1 MRQRLCIWFC
11 ERRKLCYIEL
21 CNAVDY
27 MPQDTL
33 PPQLLYNL
41 DDKPPVL
48 GAAFVGFQHL
58 LAIIGGILTA
68 PFLIALGMGLNAED
82 SAYVISSALV
92 VSGFA
97 TLIQINRVGMLGA
110 GLLSIQGTSFA
121 FIGIMIFAY
130 QKLALD
136 MTSGE
141 ALGAIFGSS
150 AACAALMLVLS
161 LFIRQLKNI
170 ITTNV
175 AGATIIL
182 IGLSLIQS
190 TLQNLMGS
198 FDAAGGLEGSGISH
212 LALAAVVFAVIV
224 VIANLRQVWLRL
236 SSITVGLVIGI
247 LAALQMGIADFSG
260 VTEGDIFFFPALWSY
275 PLTVDIQVMV
285 LIMPIFLVS
294 AMESIGDI
302 TATNNLSGLKTG
314 TPDYWLRVRG
324 GIMATA
330 FNSFIAALFCTFP
343 STTFSQN
350 NGVIRLTGVC
360 SRYVGNYVAGF
371 LVVLGCLPIVTASFQ
386 RIPSEVI
393 FGATLLMFML
403 VAVSGF
409 RVVEMAH
416 PRARDWTVVSL
427 AIVLGYVISM
437 YIDRV
442 PSLSPEIVIL
452 FQFPV
457 STGALVALVL
467 EFVIPSGDADTNA

>member
-1 MRQRLCIWFC
+1 M
-11 ERRKLCYIEL
+11 
-21 CNAVDY
+21 
-27 MPQDTL
+27 
-33 PPQLLYNL
+33 
-41 DDKPPVL
+41 
-48 GAAFVGFQHL
+48 
-58 LAIIGGILTA
+58 
-68 PFLIALGMGLNAED
+68 
-82 SAYVISSALV
+82 
-92 VSGFA
+92 SGFA
-97 TLIQINRVGMLGA
+97 TLIQINRVGMLGS

-121 FIGIMIFAY
+121 FIGIMIFSY
-130 QKLALD
+130 QKLALN

-190 TLQNLMGS
+190 TLQNMVGS
-198 FDAAGGLEGSGISH
+198 FNAAGGAEGSGISH
-212 LALAAVVFAVIV
+212 LVLAAVVFAVIV

-236 SSITVGLVIGI
+236 SSITIGLAIGI

-260 VTEGDIFFFPALWSY
+260 VTEGDIFFIPEFWRY

-294 AMESIGDI
+294 AMKSIGDI
-302 TATNNLSGLKTG
+302 TATNNLSGLRTG
-314 TPDYWLRVRG
+314 TPDYWLRIRG

-360 SRYVGNYVAGF
+360 SRHVGNYVAGF
-371 LVVLGCLPIVTASFQ
+371 LVLLGCLPIVTAVFQ

-393 FGATLLMFML
+393 FGVTLLMFML
-403 VAVSGF
+403 VAFSGF
-409 RVVEMAH
+409 RVVEMAR
-416 PRARDWTVVSL
+416 PKARDWAVVAL

-442 PSLSPEIVIL
+442 PNLSPEIVIL

-457 STGALVALVL
+457 ATGALMALVL
-467 EFVIPSGDADTNA
+467 EFVIPSGDADASD

>member
-1 MRQRLCIWFC
+1 
-11 ERRKLCYIEL
+11 
-21 CNAVDY
+21 
-27 MPQDTL
+27 MPKDTL
-33 PPQLLYNL
+33 QPQLLFKL

-130 QKLALD
+130 QKLAIN

-161 LFIRQLKNI
+161 LFVRQLKNI

-190 TLQNLMGS
+190 TLQNLNGS
-198 FDAAGGLEGSGISH
+198 FNAAGGMEGSGISH
-212 LALAAVVFAVIV
+212 LVLAAVVFAVIV

-236 SSITVGLVIGI
+236 SSITIGLAIGI
-247 LAALQMGIADFSG
+247 LAALWMGLADFNG
-260 VTEGDIFFFPALWSY
+260 VTDGDLFFIPELWRY

-302 TATNNLSGLKTG
+302 TATNNLSGLETG
-314 TPDYWLRVRG
+314 TPDYWLRIRG

-330 FNSFIAALFCTFP
+330 FNSFVAALFCTFP

-371 LVVLGCLPIVTASFQ
+371 LVILGCLPIVTAVFQ
-386 RIPSEVI
+386 RIPSDVI

-403 VAVSGF
+403 VAFSGF
-409 RVVEMAH
+409 RVVEMAR
-416 PRARDWTVVSL
+416 PRARDWIVVAL
-427 AIVLGYVISM
+427 AIVLGYIISM
-437 YIDRV
+437 YIDQV
-442 PSLSPEIVIL
+442 PNLSPEIVIL
-452 FQFPV
+452 LQFPV

-467 EFVIPSGDADTNA
+467 EFVIPSGDADASD

>member
-1 MRQRLCIWFC
+1 MT
-11 ERRKLCYIEL
+11 
-21 CNAVDY
+21 
-27 MPQDTL
+27 QDTL
-33 PPQLLYNL
+33 QPQLLYEL
-41 DDKPPVL
+41 DDKPPVTS
-48 GAAFVGFQHL
+48 AAFVGFQHL

-97 TLIQINRVGMLGA
+97 TLIQINRMGMLGA

-130 QKLALD
+130 QKLTLN
-136 MTSGE
+136 MTSFE

-190 TLQNLMGS
+190 TLQNLLGS
-198 FDAAGGLEGSGISH
+198 FNAAGGLEGSGISH

-224 VIANLRQVWLRL
+224 VIASLRQVWLRL
-236 SSITVGLVIGI
+236 SSITIGLGFGI

-260 VTEGDIFFFPALWSY
+260 VTNGDIFFIPEFGRY
-275 PLTVDIQVMV
+275 PLTVDLQVML

-302 TATNNLSGLKTG
+302 TATNNLSGLQTG
-314 TPDYWLRVRG
+314 TPDYWLRIRG
-324 GIMATA
+324 GIMGTA

-360 SRYVGNYVAGF
+360 SRHVGNYVAGF
-371 LVVLGCLPIVTASFQ
+371 LIILGCLPVVTAVFQ

-403 VAVSGF
+403 VALSGF
-409 RVVEMAH
+409 RVVEMAQ
-416 PRARDWTVVSL
+416 PKFRDWTIVAL

-437 YIDRV
+437 FIDRV
-442 PSLSPEIVIL
+442 PNLSPEIVIL

-457 STGALVALVL
+457 STGALVALLL
-467 EFVIPSGDADTNA
+467 EFVIPSGDADASD

>member
-1 MRQRLCIWFC
+1 MT
-11 ERRKLCYIEL
+11 
-21 CNAVDY
+21 
-27 MPQDTL
+27 QDTRQ
-33 PPQLLYNL
+33 PQLLYKL

-130 QKLALD
+130 QKLALN

-150 AACAALMLVLS
+150 AACAVLMLVLS
-161 LFIRQLKNI
+161 LFIRQLKSI

-182 IGLSLIQS
+182 IGLSLVQS
-190 TLQNLMGS
+190 TLQNLVGS
-198 FDAAGGLEGSGISH
+198 FNTAGGLEGSGVSH
-212 LALAAVVFAVIV
+212 LLLAAVVFV
-224 VIANLRQVWLRL
+224 VIAVVANLHQVWLRL
-236 SSITVGLVIGI
+236 SSITIGLVIGI
-247 LAALQMGIADFSG
+247 LAALQMGVADFSG
-260 VTEGDIFFFPALWSY
+260 VTEGDILFVPEFSRY
-275 PLTVDIQVMV
+275 PLSLDIQVMV

-314 TPDYWLRVRG
+314 TPDYWLRIRG

-330 FNSFIAALFCTFP
+330 FSSFIAALFCTFP

-371 LVVLGCLPIVTASFQ
+371 LVLLGCLPIVTAVFQ

-403 VAVSGF
+403 VALSGF
-409 RVVEMAH
+409 RVVEMAQ
-416 PRARDWTVVSL
+416 PKARDWTVVGL

-437 YIDRV
+437 SIDRV
-442 PSLSPEIVIL
+442 PNLSPEIVIL

-457 STGALVALVL
+457 STGALVALIL
-467 EFVIPSGDADTNA
+467 ELVIPSGDADASD

>member
-1 MRQRLCIWFC
+1 
-11 ERRKLCYIEL
+11 
-21 CNAVDY
+21 
-27 MPQDTL
+27 
-33 PPQLLYNL
+33 
-41 DDKPPVL
+41 L
-48 GAAFVGFQHL
+48 GAAYVGFQHL

-130 QKLALD
+130 QKLALN

-150 AACAALMLVLS
+150 AACAVLMLVLS
-161 LFIRQLKNI
+161 LFIRQLKSI

-182 IGLSLIQS
+182 IGLSLVQS
-190 TLQNLMGS
+190 TLQNLVGS
-198 FDAAGGLEGSGISH
+198 FNTAGGLEGSGVSH
-212 LALAAVVFAVIV
+212 LVLAAVVFAVIAV
-224 VIANLRQVWLRL
+224 VANLHQVWLRL
-236 SSITVGLVIGI
+236 SSITIGLVIGI
-247 LAALQMGIADFSG
+247 LAALQMGVADFSG
-260 VTEGDIFFFPALWSY
+260 VTEGDILFVPEFWRY
-275 PLTVDIQVMV
+275 PLTIDIQVMV

-314 TPDYWLRVRG
+314 TPDYWLRIRG

-330 FNSFIAALFCTFP
+330 FSSFIAALFCTFP

-371 LVVLGCLPIVTASFQ
+371 LVLLGCLPIVTAVFQ

-403 VAVSGF
+403 VVVSGF
-409 RVVEMAH
+409 RVVEMAQ
-416 PRARDWTVVSL
+416 PKARDWAVVVL

-437 YIDRV
+437 SIDRV
-442 PSLSPEIVIL
+442 PNLSPEIVIL

-457 STGALVALVL
+457 STGALVALIL
-467 EFVIPSGDADTNA
+467 EFVIPSGDADASD

>member
-1 MRQRLCIWFC
+1 MT
-11 ERRKLCYIEL
+11 
-21 CNAVDY
+21 
-27 MPQDTL
+27 QDTL
-33 PPQLLYNL
+33 QPQLLYKL

-48 GAAFVGFQHL
+48 GAAYVGFQHL

-68 PFLIALGMGLNAED
+68 PFLMALGMGLNAED

-97 TLIQINRVGMLGA
+97 TLIQINRMGMLGA

-121 FIGIMIFAY
+121 FIGIMVFAY
-130 QKLALD
+130 QNLTLN

-161 LFIRQLKNI
+161 LFIRQLKSI

-182 IGLSLIQS
+182 IGLSLVHS
-190 TLQNLMGS
+190 TLQNLLGS
-198 FDAAGGLEGSGISH
+198 FNAAGGLEGSGVSH
-212 LALAAVVFAVIV
+212 LVLAVVVFAVIALV
-224 VIANLRQVWLRL
+224 ANLHRVWLRL
-236 SSITVGLVIGI
+236 SSITIGLLIGI

-260 VTEGDIFFFPALWSY
+260 VTEGDILFVPEFWRY
-275 PLTVDIQVMV
+275 PLTIDIQVMV

-314 TPDYWLRVRG
+314 TPDYWLRIRG
-324 GIMATA
+324 GIMAEA
-330 FNSFIAALFCTFP
+330 FSSFIAALFSTFP

-371 LVVLGCLPIVTASFQ
+371 LVILGCLPIVTAVFQ

-403 VAVSGF
+403 VVVSGF
-409 RVVEMAH
+409 RVVEMAQ
-416 PRARDWTVVSL
+416 PKARDWTVVVL

-437 YIDRV
+437 SIDRV
-442 PSLSPEIVIL
+442 PNLSPEIVIL
-452 FQFPV
+452 FQFPI

-467 EFVIPSGDADTNA
+467 EFVIPSGDADTSD

>member
-1 MRQRLCIWFC
+1 MT
-11 ERRKLCYIEL
+11 
-21 CNAVDY
+21 
-27 MPQDTL
+27 QDTL
-33 PPQLLYNL
+33 QPQLLFKL

-130 QKLALD
+130 QKLALN
-136 MTSGE
+136 MTSFE

-175 AGATIIL
+175 SGATIIL

-190 TLQNLMGS
+190 TLQNLLGS
-198 FDAAGGLEGSGISH
+198 FNTAGGLEGSGISH

-236 SSITVGLVIGI
+236 SSITIGLGIGI

-260 VTEGDIFFFPALWSY
+260 VTEGDIFFIPEFWRY

-285 LIMPIFLVS
+285 LIMPIFLIS

-314 TPDYWLRVRG
+314 TPDYWLRIRG

-360 SRYVGNYVAGF
+360 SRHVGNYVAGF
-371 LVVLGCLPIVTASFQ
+371 LVILGCLPVVTAVFQ

-403 VAVSGF
+403 VALSGF
-409 RVVEMAH
+409 RVVEMAR
-416 PRARDWTVVSL
+416 PRARDWTVVVL

-437 YIDRV
+437 FIDRV

-467 EFVIPSGDADTNA
+467 EFVIPSGDADASD

>member
-1 MRQRLCIWFC
+1 MT
-11 ERRKLCYIEL
+11 
-21 CNAVDY
+21 
-27 MPQDTL
+27 QDTL
-33 PPQLLYNL
+33 QPQLLYEL
-41 DDKPPVL
+41 DDKPPVTS
-48 GAAFVGFQHL
+48 AAFVGFQHL

-97 TLIQINRVGMLGA
+97 TLIQINRMGMLGA

-130 QKLALD
+130 QKLTLN
-136 MTSGE
+136 MTSFE

-190 TLQNLMGS
+190 TLQNLLGS
-198 FDAAGGLEGSGISH
+198 FNAAGGLEGSGISH

-224 VIANLRQVWLRL
+224 VIASLRQVWLRL
-236 SSITVGLVIGI
+236 SSITIGLGFGI

-260 VTEGDIFFFPALWSY
+260 VTNGDIFFIPEFGRY
-275 PLTVDIQVMV
+275 PLTVDLQVML

-302 TATNNLSGLKTG
+302 TATNNLSGLQTG
-314 TPDYWLRVRG
+314 TPDYWLRIRG
-324 GIMATA
+324 GIMGTA

-360 SRYVGNYVAGF
+360 SRQVGNYVAGF
-371 LVVLGCLPIVTASFQ
+371 LIILGCLPVVTAVFQ

-403 VAVSGF
+403 VALSGF
-409 RVVEMAH
+409 RVVEMAQ
-416 PRARDWTVVSL
+416 PKFRDWTIVAL

-437 YIDRV
+437 FIDRV
-442 PSLSPEIVIL
+442 PNLSPEIVIL

-457 STGALVALVL
+457 STGALVALLL
-467 EFVIPSGDADTNA
+467 EFVIPSGDADASD

>member
-1 MRQRLCIWFC
+1 MT
-11 ERRKLCYIEL
+11 
-21 CNAVDY
+21 
-27 MPQDTL
+27 QDTL
-33 PPQLLYNL
+33 QPQLLYKL

-48 GAAFVGFQHL
+48 GAAYVGFQHL

-68 PFLIALGMGLNAED
+68 PFLMALGMGLNAED

-97 TLIQINRVGMLGA
+97 TLIQINRMGMLGA

-121 FIGIMIFAY
+121 FIGIMVFAY
-130 QKLALD
+130 QNLTLN

-161 LFIRQLKNI
+161 LFIRQLKSI

-182 IGLSLIQS
+182 IGLSLVHS
-190 TLQNLMGS
+190 TLQNLLGS
-198 FDAAGGLEGSGISH
+198 FNAAGGLEGSGVSH
-212 LALAAVVFAVIV
+212 LVLAVVVFAVIAV
-224 VIANLRQVWLRL
+224 VANLHRVWLRL
-236 SSITVGLVIGI
+236 SSITIGLLIGI

-260 VTEGDIFFFPALWSY
+260 VTEGDILFVPEFWRY
-275 PLTVDIQVMV
+275 PLTIDIQVMV

-314 TPDYWLRVRG
+314 TPDYWLRIRG
-324 GIMATA
+324 GIMAEA
-330 FNSFIAALFCTFP
+330 FSSFIAALFSTFP

-371 LVVLGCLPIVTASFQ
+371 LVILGCLPIVTAVFQ

-403 VAVSGF
+403 VVVSGF
-409 RVVEMAH
+409 RVVEMAQ
-416 PRARDWTVVSL
+416 PKARDWTVVVL

-437 YIDRV
+437 SIDRV
-442 PSLSPEIVIL
+442 PNLSPEIVIL
-452 FQFPV
+452 FQFPI

-467 EFVIPSGDADTNA
+467 ELVIPSGDADASD

>member
-1 MRQRLCIWFC
+1 MT
-11 ERRKLCYIEL
+11 
-21 CNAVDY
+21 
-27 MPQDTL
+27 QDTL
-33 PPQLLYNL
+33 QPQLLFKL

-82 SAYVISSALV
+82 SAYVISSALI

-130 QKLALD
+130 QKLALN
-136 MTSGE
+136 MTSFE

-175 AGATIIL
+175 SGATIIL

-190 TLQNLMGS
+190 TLQNLLGS
-198 FDAAGGLEGSGISH
+198 FNTAGGLEGSGISH

-236 SSITVGLVIGI
+236 SSITIGLGIGI

-260 VTEGDIFFFPALWSY
+260 VTEGDIFFIPEFGRF

-314 TPDYWLRVRG
+314 TPDYWLRIRG

-360 SRYVGNYVAGF
+360 SRHVGNYVAGF
-371 LVVLGCLPIVTASFQ
+371 LIILGCLPVVTAVFQ

-403 VAVSGF
+403 VALSGF
-409 RVVEMAH
+409 RVVEMAQ
-416 PRARDWTVVSL
+416 PKIRDWTVVVL

-437 YIDRV
+437 FIDRV
-442 PSLSPEIVIL
+442 PNLSPEIVIL

-467 EFVIPSGDADTNA
+467 EFVIPSGDADASD

>member
-1 MRQRLCIWFC
+1 MT
-11 ERRKLCYIEL
+11 
-21 CNAVDY
+21 
-27 MPQDTL
+27 QDTL
-33 PPQLLYNL
+33 QPQLLFKL

-82 SAYVISSALV
+82 SAYVISSALI

-130 QKLALD
+130 QKLALN
-136 MTSGE
+136 MTSLE

-190 TLQNLMGS
+190 TLQNLLGS
-198 FDAAGGLEGSGISH
+198 FNTAGGLEGSGISH

-236 SSITVGLVIGI
+236 SSITIGLGIGI

-260 VTEGDIFFFPALWSY
+260 VTEGDIFFIPEFGRF

-314 TPDYWLRVRG
+314 TPDYWLRIQG

-360 SRYVGNYVAGF
+360 SRHVGNYVAGF
-371 LVVLGCLPIVTASFQ
+371 LIILGCLPVVTAVFQ

-403 VAVSGF
+403 VALSGF
-409 RVVEMAH
+409 RVVEMAQ
-416 PRARDWTVVSL
+416 PKIRDWAVVVL

-437 YIDRV
+437 FIDRV
-442 PSLSPEIVIL
+442 PNLSPEIVIL

-467 EFVIPSGDADTNA
+467 EFVIPSGDADASD

>member
-1 MRQRLCIWFC
+1 MT
-11 ERRKLCYIEL
+11 
-21 CNAVDY
+21 
-27 MPQDTL
+27 QDTL
-33 PPQLLYNL
+33 QPQLLYEL
-41 DDKPPVL
+41 DDKPPVTS
-48 GAAFVGFQHL
+48 AAFVGFQHL

-97 TLIQINRVGMLGA
+97 TLIQINRMGMLGA

-130 QKLALD
+130 QKLTLN
-136 MTSGE
+136 MTSFE

-190 TLQNLMGS
+190 TLQNLLGS
-198 FDAAGGLEGSGISH
+198 FNAAGGLEGSGISH

-224 VIANLRQVWLRL
+224 VIASLRQVWLRL
-236 SSITVGLVIGI
+236 SSITIGLGFGI

-260 VTEGDIFFFPALWSY
+260 VTNGDIFFIPEFGRY
-275 PLTVDIQVMV
+275 PLTVDLQVML

-302 TATNNLSGLKTG
+302 TATNNLSGLQTG
-314 TPDYWLRVRG
+314 TPDYWLRIRG
-324 GIMATA
+324 GIMGTA

-360 SRYVGNYVAGF
+360 SRQVGNYVAGF
-371 LVVLGCLPIVTASFQ
+371 LIILGCLPVVTAVFQ

-403 VAVSGF
+403 VALSGY
-409 RVVEMAH
+409 RVVEMAQ
-416 PRARDWTVVSL
+416 PKSRDWTVVLL
-427 AIVLGYVISM
+427 AIILGYVISVF
-437 YIDRV
+437 IDRV
-442 PSLSPEIVIL
+442 PNLSPEIVIL

-457 STGALVALVL
+457 STGALVALLL
-467 EFVIPSGDADTNA
+467 EFVIPSGDADASG

>member
-1 MRQRLCIWFC
+1 MT
-11 ERRKLCYIEL
+11 
-21 CNAVDY
+21 
-27 MPQDTL
+27 QDTL
-33 PPQLLYNL
+33 QPQLLYEL
-41 DDKPPVL
+41 DDKPPVM

-97 TLIQINRVGMLGA
+97 TLIQINRMGMLGA

-130 QKLALD
+130 QKLTLN
-136 MTSGE
+136 MTSFE

-190 TLQNLMGS
+190 TLQNLLGS
-198 FDAAGGLEGSGISH
+198 FNAAGGLEGSGISH

-224 VIANLRQVWLRL
+224 VIASLRQVWLRL
-236 SSITVGLVIGI
+236 SSITIGLGFGI

-260 VTEGDIFFFPALWSY
+260 VTNGDIFFIPEFGRY
-275 PLTVDIQVMV
+275 PLTVDLQVML

-302 TATNNLSGLKTG
+302 TATNNLSGLQTG
-314 TPDYWLRVRG
+314 TPDYWLRIRG
-324 GIMATA
+324 GIMGTA

-360 SRYVGNYVAGF
+360 SRQVGNYVAGF
-371 LVVLGCLPIVTASFQ
+371 LIILGCLPVVTAVFQ

-403 VAVSGF
+403 VALSGF
-409 RVVEMAH
+409 RVVEMAQ
-416 PRARDWTVVSL
+416 PKFRDWTIVAL

-437 YIDRV
+437 FIDRV
-442 PSLSPEIVIL
+442 PNLSPEIVIL

-457 STGALVALVL
+457 STGALVALLL
-467 EFVIPSGDADTNA
+467 EFVIPSDGADASD

>member
-1 MRQRLCIWFC
+1 MT
-11 ERRKLCYIEL
+11 
-21 CNAVDY
+21 
-27 MPQDTL
+27 QDTL
-33 PPQLLYNL
+33 QPQLLFKL

-97 TLIQINRVGMLGA
+97 TLIQINRVGLLGA

-130 QKLALD
+130 QKLALN
-136 MTSGE
+136 MTSLE

-190 TLQNLMGS
+190 TLQNLLGS
-198 FDAAGGLEGSGISH
+198 FNTAGGLEGSGISH

-236 SSITVGLVIGI
+236 SSITIGLGIGI

-260 VTEGDIFFFPALWSY
+260 VTEGDIFFIPEFGRF

-314 TPDYWLRVRG
+314 TPDYWLRIRG

-360 SRYVGNYVAGF
+360 SRHVGNYVAGF
-371 LVVLGCLPIVTASFQ
+371 LIILGCLPVVTAVFQ

-403 VAVSGF
+403 VALSGF
-409 RVVEMAH
+409 RVVEMAQ
-416 PRARDWTVVSL
+416 PKIRDWTVVVL

-437 YIDRV
+437 FIDRV
-442 PSLSPEIVIL
+442 PNLSPEIVIL

-467 EFVIPSGDADTNA
+467 EFVIPSGDADASD

>member
-1 MRQRLCIWFC
+1 MT
-11 ERRKLCYIEL
+11 
-21 CNAVDY
+21 
-27 MPQDTL
+27 QDTL
-33 PPQLLYNL
+33 QPQLLYEL
-41 DDKPPVL
+41 DDKPPVM

-97 TLIQINRVGMLGA
+97 TLIQINRMGMLGT

-130 QKLALD
+130 QKLTLN
-136 MTSGE
+136 MTSFE

-190 TLQNLMGS
+190 TLQNLLGS
-198 FDAAGGLEGSGISH
+198 FNAAGGLEGSGISH

-224 VIANLRQVWLRL
+224 VIASLRQVWLRL
-236 SSITVGLVIGI
+236 SSITIGLGFGI

-260 VTEGDIFFFPALWSY
+260 VTNGDIFFIPEFGRY
-275 PLTVDIQVMV
+275 PLTVDLQVML

-302 TATNNLSGLKTG
+302 TATNNLSGLQTG
-314 TPDYWLRVRG
+314 TPDYWLRIRG
-324 GIMATA
+324 GIMGTA

-360 SRYVGNYVAGF
+360 SRQVGNYVAGF
-371 LVVLGCLPIVTASFQ
+371 LIILGCLPVVTAVFQ

-403 VAVSGF
+403 VALSGY
-409 RVVEMAH
+409 RVVEMAQ
-416 PRARDWTVVSL
+416 PKSRDWTVVLL
-427 AIVLGYVISM
+427 AIILGYVISVF
-437 YIDRV
+437 IDRV
-442 PSLSPEIVIL
+442 PNLSPEIVIL

-457 STGALVALVL
+457 STGALVALLL
-467 EFVIPSGDADTNA
+467 EFVIPSGDADASD

>member
-1 MRQRLCIWFC
+1 
-11 ERRKLCYIEL
+11 
-21 CNAVDY
+21 
-27 MPQDTL
+27 
-33 PPQLLYNL
+33 
-41 DDKPPVL
+41 
-48 GAAFVGFQHL
+48 
-58 LAIIGGILTA
+58 
-68 PFLIALGMGLNAED
+68 LGMGLNAED

-130 QKLALD
+130 QKLALN
-136 MTSGE
+136 MTSFE

-175 AGATIIL
+175 SGATIIL

-190 TLQNLMGS
+190 TLQNLLGS
-198 FDAAGGLEGSGISH
+198 FNTAGGLEGSGISH

-236 SSITVGLVIGI
+236 SSITIGLGIGI

-260 VTEGDIFFFPALWSY
+260 VTEGDIFFIPEFWRY
-275 PLTVDIQVMV
+275 PLTVDVQVMV
-285 LIMPIFLVS
+285 LIMPIFLIS

-314 TPDYWLRVRG
+314 TPDYWLRIRG

-360 SRYVGNYVAGF
+360 SRHVGNYVAGF
-371 LVVLGCLPIVTASFQ
+371 LVILGCLPVVTAVFQ

-403 VAVSGF
+403 VALSGF
-409 RVVEMAH
+409 RVVEMAR
-416 PRARDWTVVSL
+416 PRARDWTVVVL

-437 YIDRV
+437 FIDRV

-467 EFVIPSGDADTNA
+467 EFVIPSGDADASD

>member
-1 MRQRLCIWFC
+1 MT
-11 ERRKLCYIEL
+11 
-21 CNAVDY
+21 
-27 MPQDTL
+27 QDTL
-33 PPQLLYNL
+33 QPQLLYEL
-41 DDKPPVL
+41 DDKPPVM

-97 TLIQINRVGMLGA
+97 TLIQINRMGMLGA

-130 QKLALD
+130 QKLTLN
-136 MTSGE
+136 MTSFE

-190 TLQNLMGS
+190 TLQNLLGS
-198 FDAAGGLEGSGISH
+198 FNAAGGLEGSGISH

-224 VIANLRQVWLRL
+224 VIASLRQVWLRL
-236 SSITVGLVIGI
+236 SSITIGLGFGI

-260 VTEGDIFFFPALWSY
+260 VTNGDIFFIPEFGRY
-275 PLTVDIQVMV
+275 PLTVDLQVML

-302 TATNNLSGLKTG
+302 TATNNLSGLQTG
-314 TPDYWLRVRG
+314 TPDYWLRIQG

-360 SRYVGNYVAGF
+360 SRQVGNYVAGF
-371 LVVLGCLPIVTASFQ
+371 LIILGCLPVVTAVFQ

-403 VAVSGF
+403 VALSGF
-409 RVVEMAH
+409 RVVEMAQ
-416 PRARDWTVVSL
+416 PKFRDWTIVAL

-437 YIDRV
+437 FIDRV
-442 PSLSPEIVIL
+442 PNLSPEIVIL

-457 STGALVALVL
+457 STGALVALLL
-467 EFVIPSGDADTNA
+467 EFVIPSGDADASD

>member
-1 MRQRLCIWFC
+1 MT
-11 ERRKLCYIEL
+11 
-21 CNAVDY
+21 
-27 MPQDTL
+27 QDTL
-33 PPQLLYNL
+33 QPQLLFKL

-82 SAYVISSALV
+82 SAYVISSALI

-130 QKLALD
+130 QKLALN
-136 MTSGE
+136 MTSLE

-190 TLQNLMGS
+190 TLQNLLGS
-198 FDAAGGLEGSGISH
+198 FNTAGGLEGSGISH

-236 SSITVGLVIGI
+236 SSITIGLGIGI

-260 VTEGDIFFFPALWSY
+260 VTEGDIFFIPEFGRF

-314 TPDYWLRVRG
+314 TPDYWLRIRG

-360 SRYVGNYVAGF
+360 SRHVGNYVAGF
-371 LVVLGCLPIVTASFQ
+371 LIILGCLPVVTAVFQ

-403 VAVSGF
+403 VALSGF
-409 RVVEMAH
+409 RVVEMAQ
-416 PRARDWTVVSL
+416 PKIRDWTVVVL

-437 YIDRV
+437 FIDRV
-442 PSLSPEIVIL
+442 PNLSPEIVIL

-467 EFVIPSGDADTNA
+467 EFVIPSGDADASD

>member
-1 MRQRLCIWFC
+1 MT
-11 ERRKLCYIEL
+11 
-21 CNAVDY
+21 
-27 MPQDTL
+27 QDTRQ
-33 PPQLLYNL
+33 PQLLYKL

-48 GAAFVGFQHL
+48 GAAYVGFQHL

-130 QKLALD
+130 QKLALN

-150 AACAALMLVLS
+150 AACAVLMLILS
-161 LFIRQLKNI
+161 LFIRQLKSI

-182 IGLSLIQS
+182 IGLSLVQS
-190 TLQNLMGS
+190 TLQNLVGS
-198 FDAAGGLEGSGISH
+198 FNTAGGLEGSGVSH
-212 LALAAVVFAVIV
+212 LVLAAVVFAVIAV
-224 VIANLRQVWLRL
+224 VANLHQVWLRL
-236 SSITVGLVIGI
+236 SSITIGLVIGI
-247 LAALQMGIADFSG
+247 LAALQMGVADFSG
-260 VTEGDIFFFPALWSY
+260 VTEGDILFVPEFWRY
-275 PLTVDIQVMV
+275 PLTIDIQVMV

-314 TPDYWLRVRG
+314 TPDYWLRIRG

-330 FNSFIAALFCTFP
+330 FSSFIAALFCTFP

-371 LVVLGCLPIVTASFQ
+371 LVLLGCLPIVTAVFQ

-403 VAVSGF
+403 VVVSGF
-409 RVVEMAH
+409 RVVEMAQ
-416 PRARDWTVVSL
+416 PKARDWAVVVL

-437 YIDRV
+437 SIDRV
-442 PSLSPEIVIL
+442 PNLSPEIVIL

-457 STGALVALVL
+457 STGALVALIL
-467 EFVIPSGDADTNA
+467 EFVIPSGDADASD

>member
-1 MRQRLCIWFC
+1 MT
-11 ERRKLCYIEL
+11 
-21 CNAVDY
+21 
-27 MPQDTL
+27 QDTL
-33 PPQLLYNL
+33 QPQLLFKL

-130 QKLALD
+130 QKLALN
-136 MTSGE
+136 MTSFE

-175 AGATIIL
+175 SGATIIL

-190 TLQNLMGS
+190 TLQNLLGS
-198 FDAAGGLEGSGISH
+198 FNTAGGLEGSGISH

-236 SSITVGLVIGI
+236 SSITIGLGIGI

-260 VTEGDIFFFPALWSY
+260 VTEGDIFFIPEFWRY

-285 LIMPIFLVS
+285 LIMPIFLIS

-314 TPDYWLRVRG
+314 TPDYWLRIRG

-360 SRYVGNYVAGF
+360 SRHVGNYVAGF
-371 LVVLGCLPIVTASFQ
+371 LVILGCLPVVTAVFQ

-403 VAVSGF
+403 VALSGF
-409 RVVEMAH
+409 RVVEMAR
-416 PRARDWTVVSL
+416 PRARDWTVVVL

-437 YIDRV
+437 FIDRV

-457 STGALVALVL
+457 STGALVALLL
-467 EFVIPSGDADTNA
+467 EFVIPSGDADASD

>member
-1 MRQRLCIWFC
+1 M
-11 ERRKLCYIEL
+11 
-21 CNAVDY
+21 A
-27 MPQDTL
+27 QDTL
-33 PPQLLYNL
+33 QPQLLYKL

-48 GAAFVGFQHL
+48 GAAYVGFQHL

-68 PFLIALGMGLNAED
+68 PFLMALGMGLNAED

-121 FIGIMIFAY
+121 FIGIMVFAY
-130 QKLALD
+130 QKLALN

-161 LFIRQLKNI
+161 LFIRQLKSI

-182 IGLSLIQS
+182 IGLSLVHS
-190 TLQNLMGS
+190 TLQNLVGS
-198 FDAAGGLEGSGISH
+198 FNTAGGLEGSGVSH
-212 LALAAVVFAVIV
+212 LVLAAVVFT
-224 VIANLRQVWLRL
+224 VIAVVANLHQVWLRL
-236 SSITVGLVIGI
+236 SSITVGLLIGI

-260 VTEGDIFFFPALWSY
+260 VTEGDILFVPEFWRY
-275 PLTVDIQVMV
+275 PLTIDIQVMV

-314 TPDYWLRVRG
+314 TPDYWLRIRG
-324 GIMATA
+324 GIMAEA
-330 FNSFIAALFCTFP
+330 FSSFIAALFSTFP

-371 LVVLGCLPIVTASFQ
+371 LVILGCLPIVTAVFQ

-403 VAVSGF
+403 VVVSGF
-409 RVVEMAH
+409 RVVEMAQ
-416 PRARDWTVVSL
+416 PKARDWTVVVL

-437 YIDRV
+437 SIDRV
-442 PSLSPEIVIL
+442 PNLSPEIVIL
-452 FQFPV
+452 FQFPI

-467 EFVIPSGDADTNA
+467 EFVIPSGDADASD

>member
-1 MRQRLCIWFC
+1 M
-11 ERRKLCYIEL
+11 
-21 CNAVDY
+21 
-27 MPQDTL
+27 
-33 PPQLLYNL
+33 
-41 DDKPPVL
+41 
-48 GAAFVGFQHL
+48 
-58 LAIIGGILTA
+58 
-68 PFLIALGMGLNAED
+68 
-82 SAYVISSALV
+82 
-92 VSGFA
+92 SGFA
-97 TLIQINRVGMLGA
+97 TLIQINRVGMLGS

-121 FIGIMIFAY
+121 FIGIMIFSY
-130 QKLALD
+130 QKLALN

-190 TLQNLMGS
+190 TLQNMVGS
-198 FDAAGGLEGSGISH
+198 FNAAGGAEGSGISH
-212 LALAAVVFAVIV
+212 LVLAAVVFAVIV

-236 SSITVGLVIGI
+236 SSITIGLAIGI

-260 VTEGDIFFFPALWSY
+260 VTEGDIFFIPEFWRY

-294 AMESIGDI
+294 AMKSIGDI
-302 TATNNLSGLKTG
+302 TATNNLSGLRTG
-314 TPDYWLRVRG
+314 TPDYWLRIRG

-350 NGVIRLTGVC
+350 NGVIRLTCVC
-360 SRYVGNYVAGF
+360 SRHVGNYVAGF
-371 LVVLGCLPIVTASFQ
+371 LVLLGCLPIVTAVFQ

-393 FGATLLMFML
+393 FGVTLLMFML
-403 VAVSGF
+403 VAFSGF
-409 RVVEMAH
+409 RVVEMAR
-416 PRARDWTVVSL
+416 PKARDWAVVAL

-442 PSLSPEIVIL
+442 PNLSPEIVIL

-457 STGALVALVL
+457 ATGALMALVL
-467 EFVIPSGDADTNA
+467 EFVIPSGDADASD

>member
-1 MRQRLCIWFC
+1 M
-11 ERRKLCYIEL
+11 
-21 CNAVDY
+21 A
-27 MPQDTL
+27 QDTL
-33 PPQLLYNL
+33 QPQLLYKL

-48 GAAFVGFQHL
+48 GAAYVGFQHL

-68 PFLIALGMGLNAED
+68 PFLMALGMGLNAED

-130 QKLALD
+130 QKLALN
-136 MTSGE
+136 MTSLE

-190 TLQNLMGS
+190 TLQNLLGS
-198 FDAAGGLEGSGISH
+198 FNTAGGLEGSGISH

-236 SSITVGLVIGI
+236 SSITIGLGIGI

-260 VTEGDIFFFPALWSY
+260 VTEGDIFFIPEFGRF

-314 TPDYWLRVRG
+314 TPDYWLRIRG

-360 SRYVGNYVAGF
+360 SRHVGNYVAGF
-371 LVVLGCLPIVTASFQ
+371 LIILGCLPVVTAVFQ

-403 VAVSGF
+403 VALSGF
-409 RVVEMAH
+409 RVVEMAQ
-416 PRARDWTVVSL
+416 PKIRDWTVVVL

-437 YIDRV
+437 FIDRV
-442 PSLSPEIVIL
+442 PNLSPEIVIL

-467 EFVIPSGDADTNA
+467 EFVIPSGDADASD

>member
-1 MRQRLCIWFC
+1 MT
-11 ERRKLCYIEL
+11 
-21 CNAVDY
+21 
-27 MPQDTL
+27 QDTRQ
-33 PPQLLYNL
+33 PQLLYKL

-130 QKLALD
+130 QKLALN

-150 AACAALMLVLS
+150 AACAVLMLVLS
-161 LFIRQLKNI
+161 LFIRQLKSI

-182 IGLSLIQS
+182 IGLSLVQS
-190 TLQNLMGS
+190 TLQNLVGS
-198 FDAAGGLEGSGISH
+198 FNTAGGLEGSGVSH
-212 LALAAVVFAVIV
+212 LLLAAVVFV
-224 VIANLRQVWLRL
+224 VIAVVANLHQVWLRL
-236 SSITVGLVIGI
+236 SSITIGLVIGI
-247 LAALQMGIADFSG
+247 LAALQMGVADFSG
-260 VTEGDIFFFPALWSY
+260 VTEGDILFVPEFSRY
-275 PLTVDIQVMV
+275 PLSLDIQVMV

-314 TPDYWLRVRG
+314 TPDYWLRIRG

-330 FNSFIAALFCTFP
+330 FSSFIAALFCTFP

-371 LVVLGCLPIVTASFQ
+371 LVLLGCLPIVTAVFQ

-403 VAVSGF
+403 VVVSGF
-409 RVVEMAH
+409 RVVEMAQ
-416 PRARDWTVVSL
+416 PKARDWTVVGL

-437 YIDRV
+437 SIDRV
-442 PSLSPEIVIL
+442 PNLSPEIVIL

-457 STGALVALVL
+457 STGALVALIL
-467 EFVIPSGDADTNA
+467 ELVIPSGDADASD

>member
-1 MRQRLCIWFC
+1 MTQETLERQLVY
-11 ERRKLCYIEL
+11 K
-21 CNAVDY
+21 
-27 MPQDTL
+27 
-33 PPQLLYNL
+33 L

-48 GAAFVGFQHL
+48 SATFVGFQHL

-68 PFLIALGMGLNAED
+68 PFLIALGMGLNAEE

-97 TLIQINRVGMLGA
+97 TLIQINRMGMLGA

-130 QKLALD
+130 QKLTLN
-136 MTSGE
+136 MTSIE

-150 AACAALMLVLS
+150 AACAALMLMLS

-175 AGATIIL
+175 AGVTIIL

-190 TLQNLMGS
+190 TVQNLLGS
-198 FDAAGGLEGSGISH
+198 FNSAGGLDGSGISH

-224 VIANLRQVWLRL
+224 FIASLRQVWLRL
-236 SSITVGLVIGI
+236 SSITIGLGIGI
-247 LAALQMGIADFSG
+247 LVALLMGIADFSG
-260 VTEGDIFFFPALWSY
+260 VTQGDIFFIPEFGRY
-275 PLTVDIQVMV
+275 PLSVDIQVMI

-314 TPDYWLRVRG
+314 TADYWLRIRG
-324 GIMATA
+324 GIMGTA
-330 FNSFIAALFCTFP
+330 FNSFIASLFGTFP

-360 SRYVGNYVAGF
+360 SRHVGNYVAGF
-371 LVVLGCLPIVTASFQ
+371 LIILGCLPVVTAVFQ

-403 VAVSGF
+403 VALSGY
-409 RVVEMAH
+409 RVVEMAQ
-416 PRARDWTVVSL
+416 PKNRDWTVVVL
-427 AIVLGYVISM
+427 AIVLGYFISM
-437 YIDRV
+437 FIDQV
-442 PSLSPEIVIL
+442 PNLSPEIVIL

-467 EFVIPSGDADTNA
+467 EFIIPSDGADASD

>member
-1 MRQRLCIWFC
+1 MT
-11 ERRKLCYIEL
+11 
-21 CNAVDY
+21 
-27 MPQDTL
+27 QDTL
-33 PPQLLYNL
+33 QPQLLYEL
-41 DDKPPVL
+41 DDKPPVTS
-48 GAAFVGFQHL
+48 AAFVGFQHL

-97 TLIQINRVGMLGA
+97 TLIQINRMGMLGT

-130 QKLALD
+130 QKLTLN
-136 MTSGE
+136 MTSFE

-190 TLQNLMGS
+190 TLQNLLGS
-198 FDAAGGLEGSGISH
+198 FNAAGGLEGSGISH

-224 VIANLRQVWLRL
+224 VIASLRQVWLRL
-236 SSITVGLVIGI
+236 SSITIGLGFGI
-247 LAALQMGIADFSG
+247 LAALQMGIAEFSG
-260 VTEGDIFFFPALWSY
+260 VTKGDIFFIPEFGRY
-275 PLTVDIQVMV
+275 PLTVDLQVML

-302 TATNNLSGLKTG
+302 TATNNLSGLQTG
-314 TPDYWLRVRG
+314 TPDYWLRIRG
-324 GIMATA
+324 GIMGTA

-360 SRYVGNYVAGF
+360 SRHVGNYVAGF
-371 LVVLGCLPIVTASFQ
+371 LIILGCLPVVTAVFQ

-403 VAVSGF
+403 VALSGY
-409 RVVEMAH
+409 RVVEMAQ
-416 PRARDWTVVSL
+416 PKSRDWTVVLL
-427 AIVLGYVISM
+427 AIILGYVISVF
-437 YIDRV
+437 IDRV
-442 PSLSPEIVIL
+442 PNLSPEIVIL

-457 STGALVALVL
+457 STGALVALLL
-467 EFVIPSGDADTNA
+467 EFVIPSGDADASG

>member
-1 MRQRLCIWFC
+1 MT
-11 ERRKLCYIEL
+11 
-21 CNAVDY
+21 
-27 MPQDTL
+27 QDTL
-33 PPQLLYNL
+33 QPQLLYEL
-41 DDKPPVL
+41 DDKPPVTS
-48 GAAFVGFQHL
+48 AAFVGFQHL

-97 TLIQINRVGMLGA
+97 TLIQINRMGMLGT

-130 QKLALD
+130 QKLTLN
-136 MTSGE
+136 MTSFE

-190 TLQNLMGS
+190 TLQNLLGS
-198 FDAAGGLEGSGISH
+198 FNAAGGLEGSGISH

-224 VIANLRQVWLRL
+224 VIASLRQVWLRL
-236 SSITVGLVIGI
+236 SSITIGLGFGI

-260 VTEGDIFFFPALWSY
+260 VTNGDIFFIPEFGRY
-275 PLTVDIQVMV
+275 PLTVDLQVML

-302 TATNNLSGLKTG
+302 TATNNLSGLQTG
-314 TPDYWLRVRG
+314 TPDYWLRIRG
-324 GIMATA
+324 GIMGTA

-360 SRYVGNYVAGF
+360 SRHVGNYVAGF
-371 LVVLGCLPIVTASFQ
+371 LIILGCLPVVTAVFQ

-403 VAVSGF
+403 VALSGY
-409 RVVEMAH
+409 RVVEMAQ
-416 PRARDWTVVSL
+416 PKSRDWTVVLL
-427 AIVLGYVISM
+427 AIILGYVISVF
-437 YIDRV
+437 IDRV
-442 PSLSPEIVIL
+442 PNLSPEIVIL

-457 STGALVALVL
+457 STGALVALLL
-467 EFVIPSGDADTNA
+467 EFVIPSGDADASD

>member
-33 PPQLLYNL
+33 PPQLLYTL

-58 LAIIGGILTA
+58 LASIGGILTA

-260 VTEGDIFFFPALWSY
+260 VTEGDISFFPALWRY

-330 FNSFIAALFCTFP
+330 FNSFIAGLFCTFP

-371 LVVLGCLPIVTASFQ
+371 LMILGCLPIVTAAFQ

-403 VAVSGF
+403 VAVSGL

-427 AIVLGYVISM
+427 AIVLGYVIST